1 MKQVKVIND
10 DKPITYRKNL
20 MEIRFESDDNLPLG
34 KKFNTVDMIIVAASV
49 LEKKNGKHYPNFFR
63 RSYKN
68 ATI

>member
-20 MEIRFESDDNLPLG
+20 MEIRFQSDDNLPLG

-49 LEKKNGKHYPNFFR
+49 LEKNGKYYPHFFR
-63 RSYKN
+63 RSCKN